1 MCLHDATTAFVGF
14 LGCLGLCGELEW
26 SRWLLGSLEPQIPPL
41 KASVK
46 RDSSHSGPTGEDAE
60 G

>member
-1 MCLHDATTAFVGF
+1 MCLHDATTASVGF
-14 LGCLGLCGELEW
+14 PGRMGLCGELEW

-41 KASVK
+41 KTSVK